1 MVCGVG
7 MRRLN
12 RRPVALAFV
21 VATILMITAALIV
34 GSDAPSAPARSKAG
48 TSSARLVSSPAGL
61 QVTTRRCAS
70 GWVPRTAGRAVFRIA
85 DRTDHAGEIYLFNPY
100 SGVTVARA
108 ALHPATTATIT
119 MVLKVGRYQW
129 SCRLKGQPGLTSTVV
144 TVGPAPVN
152 GPAGPMVMIPVTTQQ
167 MAGAISSY
175 RAYVTQELTLE
186 SSQVQLLGTAIATG
200 QLAPARSAWLTA
212 HLTWHRIGGAY
223 DAFGNLGLSIDG
235 TADRLQ
241 DGVTSAQFTGFHKV
255 EMDLWQNDNLTD
267 AASDTATLLSDVKEL
282 AVQFPSEA
290 IPATELPLRTHEIL
304 EDALRDELSG
314 DDDYGSGTDMSSVEA
329 DVDGTRELLSLL
341 APLLGQ
347 RAPDLVSTV
356 TSELN
361 TLDTALAA
369 TQVNGQWVEVTKVPL
384 AQREQVD
391 GAIGQAL
398 ETLDLVPE
406 LLQIVGS
413 TT

>member
-1 MVCGVG
+1 
-7 MRRLN
+7 MRRLY

-34 GSDAPSAPARSKAG
+34 GSDAPSSPARSRAL
-48 TSSARLVSSPAGL
+48 SAVRLVSSPAVL
-61 QVTTRRCAS
+61 VVTTRRCAS
-70 GWVPRTAGRAVFRIA
+70 GWVPRTAGRVVFRIA
-85 DRTDHAGEIYLFNPY
+85 DRTAHVGEIYLFNPY
-100 SGVTVARA
+100 SGVTVAQA
-108 ALHPATTATIT
+108 ALDPATTSSIS

-129 SCRLKGQPGLTSTVV
+129 SCRLLGQPRLTSTVV

-152 GPAGPMVMIPVTTQQ
+152 GPAGPMVMIPVTTQE
-167 MAGAISSY
+167 MAGAITSY
-175 RAYVTQELTLE
+175 RAYVTQELNE
-186 SSQVQLLGTAIATG
+186 DSSQVQLLGTAIATG
-200 QLAPARSAWLTA
+200 QLATARSAWLTA
-212 HLTWHRIGGAY
+212 HLTWHRMGGAF

-255 EMDLWQNDNLTD
+255 EMDLWQNDNLME
-267 AASDTATLLSDVKEL
+267 AASDTATLLGDVKEL
-282 AVQFPSEA
+282 AVQFRSVA

-314 DDDYGSGTDMSSVEA
+314 DDDYGSGTDMASVEA

-341 APLLGQ
+341 APLLSQ
-347 RAPDLVSTV
+347 RAPGLDSTV

-369 TQVNGQWVEVTKVPL
+369 TQVNGQWVAVTAVPL
-384 AQREQVD
+384 AEREQVD
-391 GAIGQAL
+391 GAIGGAL

-406 LLQIVGS
+406 LLQVVGS